1 MNTPVRIGPPV
12 PPRPPRNA
20 AARYHHAVQDA
31 ADHISDFSDRLT
43 ALAAQPTFDPGEIL
57 TISQQL
63 ANLGEDLAA
72 SAVGYGRAIGT
83 RNGYLYSHL
92 NLSPERLRKKYS
104 TAEVDRRLADHA
116 PACDAIARSA
126 TAGKNPTA
134 SGADDP
140 RSAPRRLIAALSH
153 LHTTSGHTQAALAKA
168 LSVHPSYV
176 SRLLRGQRPV
186 SWNHVKAICDQ
197 SGITA
202 DTLQPLYQTAMGSL
216 NPSLLNPGNAATN
229 FRHYLEALR
238 LASGNPDDQALL
250 ALVRGTMPDTDL
262 RAAFHGPA
270 LPEWTVTRRLAAAL
284 TSHPED
290 IKPLWDAA
298 RAAPRTQASTVRAE
312 AFG

>member
-20 AARYHHAVQDA
+20 AARYHSATQDT

-43 ALAAQPTFDPGEIL
+43 ALVAQQTYDPGEIL
-57 TISQQL
+57 TISEQL
-63 ANLGEDLAA
+63 ANLAEDLAA
-72 SAVGYGRAIGT
+72 SGVGYGRAMGM
-83 RNGYLYSHL
+83 RNGYLYAHL

-104 TAEVDRRLADHA
+104 ASEVDRRLADHA
-116 PACDAIARSA
+116 PVCDAVARSA
-126 TAGKNPTA
+126 TAGQSHTA
-134 SGADDP
+134 SGGDDP
-140 RSAPRRLIAALSH
+140 RSPSRRLIAALLH
-153 LHTTSGHTQAALAKA
+153 LHATSGHTQAALAKA

-186 SWNHVKAICDQ
+186 SWNHVKAICAQ

-216 NPSLLNPGNAATN
+216 NPSLLSPGNAPTN
-229 FRHYLEALR
+229 FRHYLEGLR
-238 LASGNPDDQALL
+238 LASGNPHDEALL
-250 ALVRGTMPDTDL
+250 ALVKGTVTDTDL